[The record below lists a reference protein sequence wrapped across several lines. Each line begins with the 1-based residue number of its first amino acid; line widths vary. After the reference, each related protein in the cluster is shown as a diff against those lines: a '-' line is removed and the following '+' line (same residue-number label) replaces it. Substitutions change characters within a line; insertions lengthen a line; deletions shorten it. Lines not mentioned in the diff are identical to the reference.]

1 MGLGIR
7 FAMCAMDS
15 LPGPATTSTRAPASS
30 MRSSSI
36 PLSPVM
42 MAGSFM
48 INIAETMMAA
58 STPADNLD
66 KTPMISSIPG
76 TISPMAMIMANS
88 GLIPSEDIHP
98 MYISLPSFERP
109 CSKNMIPIEAR
120 IPRNAT
126 SENILELIAACVTT
140 IALLC
145 HLLKLIEILTI
156 L

>member
-48 INIAETMMAA
+48 INIAETMMAS

-66 KTPMISSIPG
+66 INSRNTTIPG
-76 TISPMAMIMANS
+76 TSPL
-88 GLIPSEDIHP
+88 GYDQQ
-98 MYISLPSFERP
+98 
-109 CSKNMIPIEAR
+109 
-120 IPRNAT
+120 
-126 SENILELIAACVTT
+126 
-140 IALLC
+140 ALG
-145 HLLKLIEILTI
+145 
-156 L
+156 